1 MKAVFIRSHML
12 HRGQKLPRRQT
23 VPCLAMVAA
32 LLNVTA
38 HFHNP
43 PLLPISP
50 ARLKPA
56 AAGFEQPFGLLSSY
70 MCDDV
75 VPLRVLS
82 FQQSCGDSCRP
93 CRGVLLFG
101 PPGTGKT
108 LLARA
113 AAAECGASFLAIHPS
128 TVASKW
134 LGDGVRYMRA
144 VFSLASKLSPCVLF
158 IDEVDAL
165 LAKRDSQR
173 EHEAHREIKNEFM
186 AQWDGIR
193 TGSSSSVDRVS
204 LLIYTSWPVFAV
216 LC

>member
-1 MKAVFIRSHML
+1 MYSPGIAHLYVPPVLLRL
-12 HRGQKLPRRQT
+12 HPPATQKLCSSCCSTHTCFRRAHWHGPTTNCSHLQQPIGT
-23 VPCLAMVAA
+23 SSMCL
-32 LLNVTA
+32 
-38 HFHNP
+38 P
-43 PLLPISP
+43 
-50 ARLKPA
+50 
-56 AAGFEQPFGLLSSY
+56 
-70 MCDDV
+70 
-75 VPLRVLS
+75 
-82 FQQSCGDSCRP
+82 QSCLTRSDVPHSTDNTASLSCRP

-158 IDEVDAL
+158 IDEVDAM

-193 TGSSSSVDRVS
+193 TGSSASIDRVG
-204 LLIYTSWPVFAV
+204 LNIQHTI
-216 LC
+216 C

>member
-1 MKAVFIRSHML
+1 M
-12 HRGQKLPRRQT
+12 
-23 VPCLAMVAA
+23 
-32 LLNVTA
+32 
-38 HFHNP
+38 
-43 PLLPISP
+43 
-50 ARLKPA
+50 
-56 AAGFEQPFGLLSSY
+56 
-70 MCDDV
+70 
-75 VPLRVLS
+75 
-82 FQQSCGDSCRP
+82 
-93 CRGVLLFG
+93 LLFG

-158 IDEVDAL
+158 IDEVDAM

-193 TGSSSSVDRVS
+193 TGSSASVDRVGFAT
-204 LLIYTSWPVFAV
+204 LLCAV
-216 LC
+216 V

>member
-1 MKAVFIRSHML
+1 M
-12 HRGQKLPRRQT
+12 
-23 VPCLAMVAA
+23 
-32 LLNVTA
+32 
-38 HFHNP
+38 
-43 PLLPISP
+43 
-50 ARLKPA
+50 
-56 AAGFEQPFGLLSSY
+56 
-70 MCDDV
+70 
-75 VPLRVLS
+75 
-82 FQQSCGDSCRP
+82 
-93 CRGVLLFG
+93 LLFG

-158 IDEVDAL
+158 IDEVDAM

-193 TGSSSSVDRVS
+193 TGSSASVDRVGS
-204 LLIYTSWPVFAV
+204 ATLLCAV
-216 LC
+216 RGCHM

>member
-1 MKAVFIRSHML
+1 MHKCVSPL
-12 HRGQKLPRRQT
+12 
-23 VPCLAMVAA
+23 AA
-32 LLNVTA
+32 L
-38 HFHNP
+38 
-43 PLLPISP
+43 
-50 ARLKPA
+50 
-56 AAGFEQPFGLLSSY
+56 G
-70 MCDDV
+70 
-75 VPLRVLS
+75 
-82 FQQSCGDSCRP
+82 CRP

-158 IDEVDAL
+158 IDEVDAML
-165 LAKRDSQR
+165 SKRDSQR

-193 TGSSSSVDRVS
+193 TGSSSSVDRVRAPLQFCRLS
-204 LLIYTSWPVFAV
+204 LSDLGQQAWSEVTMAMIAFLSYQLAPVVQLQASLSYVVV
-216 LC
+216 LSSTFSKRIQH

>member
-1 MKAVFIRSHML
+1 MHSLSETPVARPYHQLSKQA
-12 HRGQKLPRRQT
+12 
-23 VPCLAMVAA
+23 PCIKCLEQIW
-32 LLNVTA
+32 LLCS
-38 HFHNP
+38 
-43 PLLPISP
+43 PLSM
-50 ARLKPA
+50 
-56 AAGFEQPFGLLSSY
+56 QHT
-70 MCDDV
+70 
-75 VPLRVLS
+75 
-82 FQQSCGDSCRP
+82 CRP

-158 IDEVDAL
+158 IDEVDAM

-193 TGSSSSVDRVS
+193 TGSSSSIDRVRAHGDRNMRLS
-204 LLIYTSWPVFAV
+204 LCACNT
-216 LC
+216 